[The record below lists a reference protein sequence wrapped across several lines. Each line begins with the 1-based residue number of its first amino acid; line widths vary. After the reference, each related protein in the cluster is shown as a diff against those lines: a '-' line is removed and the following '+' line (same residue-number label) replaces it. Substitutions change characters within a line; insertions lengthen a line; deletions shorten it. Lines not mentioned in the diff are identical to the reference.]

1 MNFSLEKR
9 KEIVK
14 EFKVKAIVEKL
25 KSEAIAKEIQYNK
38 SNYTD
43 EELEILNN
51 LLHEANETYIKYQET
66 YVKGDILLGIDEL
79 KQRYE

>member
-25 KSEAIAKEIQYNK
+25 KSEAIAKEIQDNK

-66 YVKGDILLGIDEL
+66 YVKGNVLLGIDEL